1 MLEEQVQ
8 REIDRQKR
16 NLEEKRYYGL
26 YDRDTR
32 ENIRR
37 DNSILI
43 IKHIYDNLILLQTG
57 Q

>member
-43 IKHIYDNLILLQTG
+43 TKHIYDNLILLQTG